1 MTRVVD
7 IVLRTLAPPS
17 IADMRVDLSRLP
29 AYRAEHFPDSGPKPW
44 LDRDD
49 WPRNIETL
57 PKEEA
62 TICGHWARD
71 GYVVLPKLI
80 PESLLDHAW
89 RAYEQA
95 VKHGAIALPREP
107 VGEEDRLP
115 GRYLNPHKRV
125 RSLCR
130 VAKFR
135 PLMHWL
141 HRLLGY
147 PAKLL
152 QTIASHKGS
161 QQSAH
166 SDSIHMTTYP
176 LGYLAAAWIAFED
189 IHADSGPLE
198 FIHKATVCRMCS
210 RTICRSRST
219 TCRTRVMLPI
229 GRAMSHSYM
238 S

>member
-1 MTRVVD
+1 MEGVAIGALVVAL
-7 IVLRTLAPPS
+7 VLLLMMAAVRGFHAWDWVRS
-17 IADMRVDLSRLP
+17 EV
-29 AYRAEHFPDSGPKPW
+29 KPW

-62 TICGHWARD
+62 TICGHGARD

-130 VAKFR
+130 VA
-135 PLMHWL
+135 
-141 HRLLGY
+141 
-147 PAKLL
+147 
-152 QTIASHKGS
+152 
-161 QQSAH
+161 
-166 SDSIHMTTYP
+166 
-176 LGYLAAAWIAFED
+176 
-189 IHADSGPLE
+189 
-198 FIHKATVCRMCS
+198 
-210 RTICRSRST
+210 
-219 TCRTRVMLPI
+219 
-229 GRAMSHSYM
+229 
-238 S
+238 